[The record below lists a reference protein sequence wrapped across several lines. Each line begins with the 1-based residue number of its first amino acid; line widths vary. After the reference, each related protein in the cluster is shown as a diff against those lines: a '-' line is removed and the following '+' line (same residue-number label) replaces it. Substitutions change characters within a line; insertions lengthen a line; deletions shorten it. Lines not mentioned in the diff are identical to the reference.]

1 MKQSKVKHVHGGCT
15 GPRMQTN
22 RILGSLLGFDVI
34 ENHDKINNKIL
45 PVIKDKIVATNIQ
58 TQTKYS
64 FTSDKAGPLL
74 EGGFD
79 SFEALYGDQLQLNKK
94 FDDFFFYNWN

>member
-1 MKQSKVKHVHGGCT
+1 MDEIGRSHIV
-15 GPRMQTN
+15 QTS

-34 ENHDKINNKIL
+34 ENHDKINKKIL

-64 FTSDKAGPLL
+64 FASDKTDISEITTTYTRTMSLVIYFL
-74 EGGFD
+74 R
-79 SFEALYGDQLQLNKK
+79 
-94 FDDFFFYNWN
+94 